1 MVKVAMSDIATGAP
15 PLRPADSAALP
26 FFATTWHLGSVRVF
40 VAALAMSAAVHVAAS
55 LWPVDLDS
63 DPEAVP
69 LTATLTELP
78 PPPKTVAVAAKP
90 QPRRTPR
97 NPIPVPG
104 PAIPDDAPA
113 VTEAADAAMTT
124 PADTPAA
131 AEVPASPAEADAA
144 AAPPAPPSKPLPP
157 RVDLAYKVFLGTQG
171 FLIGDATYRF
181 EHHDNE
187 YRIVTIGQAHGLAAL
202 LLRGQGKIESRG
214 VITPQ
219 GLVPLTFAIERGSSD
234 RREVANFDWEAQLVT
249 LHDLTT
255 AALESP
261 TYDPLTLFWQ
271 SYFTPPTSDEQAFHV
286 ATTRKVLRHT
296 VTRTGSERI
305 EWGAGEATD
314 TEIWHRAS
322 EDGQAEAW
330 VWLAPSLNYVP
341 IKLRMTST
349 NRGTLEALLEAIRVD
364 APTVVA
370 Q

>member
-1 MVKVAMSDIATGAP
+1 MVKVAMTDIATGAP
-15 PLRPADSAALP
+15 PRRSADSAALP
-26 FFATTWHLGSVRVF
+26 FFATTWRLGSVRVF
-40 VAALAMSAAVHVAAS
+40 VAALAMSAAVHVTAS

-69 LTATLTELP
+69 LTATLKELP
-78 PPPKTVAVAAKP
+78 PPPKTAAVAAKP
-90 QPRRTPR
+90 HPRRSPPR
-97 NPIPVPG
+97 PMP
-104 PAIPDDAPA
+104 APA
-113 VTEAADAAMTT
+113 VPNETPASTEAPETAKTD
-124 PADTPAA
+124 PAGKPAA
-131 AEVPASPAEADAA
+131 EELAQLST
-144 AAPPAPPSKPLPP
+144 AAPTAPEAPPPPPPKPLPP

-171 FLIGDATYRF
+171 FWIGDATYRF

-187 YRIVTIGQAHGLAAL
+187 YRIVTIGQPQGLAAL
-202 LLRGQGKIESRG
+202 LIRGQGKIESRG

-219 GLVPLTFAIERGSSD
+219 GLIPLTFAIERGSSD
-234 RREVANFDWEAQLVT
+234 RREVASFDWDAQLVT

-296 VTRTGSERI
+296 VTRTGSERV
-305 EWGAGEATD
+305 EWGDGEAKD